1 MSDQKPP
8 RFESPCEKFIYDPA
22 EGDHERNIPPGTP
35 FEDLPEDWCCPKCGA
50 EKEYFE
56 ELDD

>member
-1 MSDQKPP
+1 MSKKKNS
-8 RFESPCEKFIYDPA
+8 RYESPCTKYTYIPE
-22 EGDHERNIPPGTP
+22 EGDYERNIPPDTP

-50 EKEYFE
+50 DKDSFE